1 MYLPALDISTLSEE
15 ALDLKLSLEKF
26 TTGWGML
33 SGLSLSYGNAS
44 NSESIRMG
52 LAQEEI
58 YQNGRFTE
66 SRIPIRPDSLYD
78 LASLTK
84 LFTLVATLQL
94 IQRRKIYFEDFIGI
108 LDKRFTKLRDT
119 NIFDV
124 LSYQAVLRSP
134 QRIDMQPDAAAAE
147 KQIFLTSRYH
157 DSLSGK
163 LYSDMN
169 ALLLKYIIEQ
179 ASGLSFE
186 EYLKKNI
193 FTVLGMK
200 DTFSAVPE
208 DRLPDCLNYN
218 YEHRI
223 VDKHYVIEENA
234 LPGTV
239 HDPKARFLM
248 KGGLGLQGH
257 AGLFSSAQDMVC
269 FAQGLLRGDL
279 LGRELFLEIGKNRT
293 GFNAAGKY
301 RQFMGYLCF
310 SKSPVQHLSEV
321 PGWMGPAAFGIA
333 GYTGNHF
340 ALDPELGVFD
350 ILLGNRCHMRV
361 SKIEP
366 SEKAIETYNLS
377 QEGAGLI
384 RWPDGRLVKSSF
396 RFVHQKDILIHE
408 PVYHELQQREWL

>member
-1 MYLPALDISTLSEE
+1 
-15 ALDLKLSLEKF
+15 
-26 TTGWGML
+26 
-33 SGLSLSYGNAS
+33 
-44 NSESIRMG
+44 
-52 LAQEEI
+52 
-58 YQNGRFTE
+58 
-66 SRIPIRPDSLYD
+66 
-78 LASLTK
+78 
-84 LFTLVATLQL
+84 
-94 IQRRKIYFEDFIGI
+94 
-108 LDKRFTKLRDT
+108 
-119 NIFDV
+119 
-124 LSYQAVLRSP
+124 
-134 QRIDMQPDAAAAE
+134 
-147 KQIFLTSRYH
+147 TSRHH

-186 EYLKKNI
+186 GYLKKNI

-200 DTFSAVPE
+200 ETFSAVPE
-208 DRLPDCLNYN
+208 DRLRDCLNYN

-223 VDKHYVIEENA
+223 MDNHYAIEKDA
-234 LPGTV
+234 VPGTV

-279 LGRELFLEIGKNRT
+279 LGRGLLLEIGKNRT
-293 GFNAAGKY
+293 GLNAAGKY

-321 PGWMGPAAFGIA
+321 PEWMGSAAFGIA

-340 ALDPELGVFD
+340 AMDPELGVFD
-350 ILLGNRCHMRV
+350 IMLGNRCHMRV
-361 SKIEP
+361 SQIEP
-366 SEKAIETYNLS
+366 SEIAIETYNLS

-408 PVYHELQQREWL
+408 PVYHGLRHRGWL